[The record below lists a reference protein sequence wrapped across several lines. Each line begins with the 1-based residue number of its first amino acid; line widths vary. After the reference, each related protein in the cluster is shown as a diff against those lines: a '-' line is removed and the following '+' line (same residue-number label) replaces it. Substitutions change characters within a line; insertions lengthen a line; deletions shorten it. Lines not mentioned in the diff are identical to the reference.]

1 MINPKLEQT
10 IPRDQVIE
18 LIKDLIYIAVD
29 MNIKYISVMEKAS
42 GKKAP
47 RKKVYPQGRAKRRK
61 R

>member
-29 MNIKYISVMEKAS
+29 MNIRYLSVMGVSLKDKGTQEKTVATRET
-42 GKKAP
+42 KE
-47 RKKVYPQGRAKRRK
+47 
-61 R
+61 